1 MSTDTAELL
10 QQHVIDPE
18 VCIRC
23 NTCEATC
30 PVGAVTHD
38 SRNYVV
44 DADKCNHCMA
54 CVPPCPTGSI
64 DHWLPVLRSKAYTL
78 AEQLSW
84 DELPAAQSVDALPT
98 VAQVSGSTAF
108 EIAATSV
115 LVTSTA
121 TVVHTASLGA
131 VVPPW
136 SAAHPYTN
144 LHGPKSPITA
154 TAVGN
159 MQVNEAGTDNE
170 THHIVLDFGS
180 MPFPVLEGQS
190 VGIVP
195 TGVDANGK
203 PHHARQYSVASPRN
217 GERAGYNNLSL
228 TVKRVVQDHQ
238 GQAVKGVASNYL
250 CDLKTGDSV

>member
-1 MSTDTAELL
+1 MNTDTAELL

-84 DELPAAQSVDALPT
+84 DELPAAQSVEA
-98 VAQVSGSTAF
+98 
-108 EIAATSV
+108 
-115 LVTSTA
+115 
-121 TVVHTASLGA
+121 
-131 VVPPW
+131 
-136 SAAHPYTN
+136 
-144 LHGPKSPITA
+144 IT
-154 TAVGN
+154 
-159 MQVNEAGTDNE
+159 DC
-170 THHIVLDFGS
+170 
-180 MPFPVLEGQS
+180 P
-190 VGIVP
+190 
-195 TGVDANGK
+195 
-203 PHHARQYSVASPRN
+203 
-217 GERAGYNNLSL
+217 
-228 TVKRVVQDHQ
+228 
-238 GQAVKGVASNYL
+238 
-250 CDLKTGDSV
+250 

>member
-78 AEQLSW
+78 QEQLSW
-84 DELPAAQSVDALPT
+84 DELPAAQEHIEAQT
-98 VAQVSGSTAF
+98 GATITQVSGSTAF
-108 EIAATSV
+108 EIASNAWFAIF
-115 LVTSTA
+115 LVCSFGL
-121 TVVHTASLGA
+121 SML
-131 VVPPW
+131 
-136 SAAHPYTN
+136 SRSQN
-144 LHGPKSPITA
+144 LFWP
-154 TAVGN
+154 
-159 MQVNEAGTDNE
+159 
-170 THHIVLDFGS
+170 
-180 MPFPVLEGQS
+180 
-190 VGIVP
+190 
-195 TGVDANGK
+195 
-203 PHHARQYSVASPRN
+203 
-217 GERAGYNNLSL
+217 
-228 TVKRVVQDHQ
+228 
-238 GQAVKGVASNYL
+238 
-250 CDLKTGDSV
+250 